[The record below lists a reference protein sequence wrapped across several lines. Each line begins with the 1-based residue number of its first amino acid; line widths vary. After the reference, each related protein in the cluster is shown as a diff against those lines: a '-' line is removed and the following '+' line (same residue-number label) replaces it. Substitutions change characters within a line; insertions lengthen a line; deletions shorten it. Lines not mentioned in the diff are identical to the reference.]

1 MKKIRIGI
9 IGLGNMGMN
18 HLRVYIN
25 MSSVD
30 VVALCD
36 INNDNL
42 NNAAKFCKNATLY
55 VDYAQMLANE
65 SLDAVSIVVPTK
77 FHKEIALA
85 AIELKKHIL
94 LEKPIAQN
102 SEEAKEIAISAK
114 QNNVKCLIGHIER
127 FNPAVLALKNKINE
141 QIIGT
146 IYSVSITRIGTFPI
160 SFVDTGVIKELAI
173 HDIDILNYL
182 FESGVKEISAVT
194 KKNICTPSHD
204 ILFCNLELENG
215 VIVNLNVNWVSP
227 IKKRELLITG
237 KNGLLHL
244 DYINQQLSCYRCSS
258 KTEPYTKDVL
268 FKRKEGEVIIF
279 EIEKKE
285 PLAVEIEHFINCIV
299 NDQEPFVSAENGLD
313 ALKVA
318 QRISEVA
325 EKGGIKK
332 NNH

>member
-1 MKKIRIGI
+1 MKKIRVGI

-18 HLRVYIN
+18 HLRVYLN
-25 MSSVD
+25 TPSVD

-36 INNDNL
+36 INEDNL
-42 NNAAKFCKNATLY
+42 NNAAKFCKNAAVYL
-55 VDYAQMLANE
+55 DYAQMLANE
-65 SLDAVSIVVPTK
+65 SVDAVSIVAPTK

-102 SEEAKEIAISAK
+102 SEDAKEIAQSVK

-127 FNPAVLALKNKINE
+127 FNPAVFALKNKINE
-141 QIIGT
+141 KIIGK
-146 IYSVSITRIGTFPI
+146 IYGVSVTRIGTFPI

-204 ILFCNLELENG
+204 LLLCNLELNNG

-227 IKKRELLITG
+227 IKKREVLITG
-237 KNGLLHL
+237 ENGLLHL
-244 DYINQQLSCYRCSS
+244 DYINQQLSCYKRSS
-258 KTEPYTKDVL
+258 KASPYTKDVL

-285 PLAVEIEHFINCIV
+285 PLAVEIEHFVNCIV
-299 NDQEPFVSAENGLD
+299 NDEELRVCAEDGLN
-313 ALKVA
+313 ALKIA
-318 QRISEVA
+318 ERISEVA
-325 EKGGIKK
+325 EKSSY
-332 NNH
+332 